1 MAVNFRKSANCWY
14 ILLQSSQPRASDQEA
29 ALRALLG
36 LSQRHPLRLA
46 QRYSEERGREVH
58 SMLIHGAPKNIH

>member
-1 MAVNFRKSANCWY
+1 MKK
-14 ILLQSSQPRASDQEA
+14 IPRASDQEA

-58 SMLIHGAPKNIH
+58 SMLIHGAAKNIH